1 MPIKEVDKIW
11 MNGKFVDWA
20 NAKVHVLSHV
30 LHYGSS
36 FFEGIRCY
44 ATKQGPAVFRL
55 DEHVK
60 RFINSAKIFR
70 AEIPY
75 SYDEI
80 CDAILDTIKENNLEA
95 CYIRPIAYRGY
106 DDIGVN
112 PLNNPID
119 LAIAAYEWGSYLGKG
134 AVENGIDVC
143 VSSWRRSSPDSM
155 PTMAKI
161 GGAYMNS
168 QLIKME
174 AIVNGYSEGIALD
187 AQGYISEGSGENIF
201 LVNDGIIFTPQISN
215 AILPGVTRKSVI
227 HLAKNLGY
235 EVKEI
240 NIMREMLY
248 ISDEV
253 FFAGTAAE
261 ITPVRSVD
269 KTLIGKGSKGKITA
283 QLQEAFFDIV
293 KNANDKY
300 SWLAFV
306 DNEKKI
312 YPLSSNLKAG
322 KK

>member
-1 MPIKEVDKIW
+1 MAIKEVDKIW

-55 DEHVK
+55 DEHIK

-75 SYDEI
+75 SYEEI
-80 CDAILDTIKENNLEA
+80 FDAILETIKVNNLES

-119 LAIAAYEWGSYLGKG
+119 LAVAAYEWGSYLGKG

-143 VSSWRRSSPDSM
+143 VSSWRRSTPNSI

-201 LVNDGIIFTPQISN
+201 LVYEGIVFTPQISN
-215 AILPGVTRKSVI
+215 AILPGVTRKSII
-227 HLAKNLGY
+227 HLAKELGY
-235 EVKEI
+235 EVKET

-269 KTLIGKGSKGKITA
+269 KSIIGKGSKGKITG
-283 QLQEAFFDIV
+283 QLQEAFYDIV
-293 KNANDKY
+293 RNSNDKY
-300 SWLAFV
+300 NWLTYV
-306 DNEKKI
+306 DNNGKI